1 MSVLLEQLERPA
13 PIVLAPTGMI
23 PMRDKNPSVPLQPD
37 EIVGEVKRAMSLGI
51 TSVHLHARDTSDLPT
66 WKKDVY
72 RRIIIEIR
80 SFAPELI
87 INVSTSGRNWSEFE
101 RRADVLTLDGDAK
114 PDVASLTLS
123 SLNFLSGPSINS
135 PDMIRQLAS
144 AMLERGIVPELEAFD
159 LGMINMINVLR
170 KEGLLTGTV
179 PLNLLFGNIAGM
191 QPSLSEFAAAVAAI
205 PQQVIWSA
213 TGIGD
218 FQNLA
223 QSLAIQAGG
232 GVRVGLEDGMY
243 MDRSR
248 TKLASNLL
256 LLERVHR
263 LLEFAER
270 RWMTPAEF
278 RNLVFAK

>member
-1 MSVLLEQLERPA
+1 MPFLLERLEKPA

-23 PMRDKNPSVPLQPD
+23 PMRQTNQNVPLQPD
-37 EIVGEVKRAMSLGI
+37 EVINEVRRAVSIGI
-51 TSVHLHARDTSDLPT
+51 TSVHLHARDPDDQPT

-80 SFAPELI
+80 SFAPELV

-101 RRADVLTLDGDAK
+101 KRADVLMLEGDAK

-123 SLNFLSGPSINS
+123 SLNFHSGPSINS
-135 PDMIRQLAS
+135 PDIIRQLAS
-144 AMLERGIVPELEAFD
+144 AMLERDIVPELEAFD
-159 LGMINMINVLR
+159 LGMINMIHVLR
-170 KEGLLTGTV
+170 KEGLLRGTV

-191 QPSLSEFAAAVAAI
+191 QPTLGEFAAAVAAI
-205 PQQVIWSA
+205 PPQVIWSA

-218 FQNLA
+218 FQNVA
-223 QSLAIQAGG
+223 QSLAIHAGG
-232 GVRVGLEDGMY
+232 GVRVGLEDGLY

-248 TKLASNLL
+248 KRPASNLL
-256 LLERVHR
+256 LLERVHQ

-278 RNLVFAK
+278 RNIIFPT

>member
-1 MSVLLEQLERPA
+1 MSVLLEQLEKSA

-37 EIVGEVKRAMSLGI
+37 EIVNEVRRATSLGI
-51 TSVHLHARDTSDLPT
+51 TSVHLHARDTDDLPT

-72 RRIIIEIR
+72 RRIIVEIR

-101 RRADVLTLDGDAK
+101 RRADVLALDGDAK

-159 LGMINMINVLR
+159 LGMINMIHILR
-170 KEGLLTGTV
+170 KEGLLKGTV

-205 PQQVIWSA
+205 PQHVIWSA

-223 QSLAIQAGG
+223 QSLAIHAGG

-248 TKLASNLL
+248 KRPASNLL

-270 RWMTPAEF
+270 RWMAPAEF